1 MSSRYQWV
9 LAAGAVCCFL
19 NVMYLASKYGMLEVL
34 IPKNPALRRVTNA
47 PDPVDDMTTAT
58 NPDITTTTQLDVT
71 KHSIGAIMNPLVA
84 MPTLQNDTAMQ
95 RRVVGAMSWA
105 WDAYRKHAF
114 GFDSLNVQ
122 EMVKD
127 GLPGHDMAIS
137 LVDSLDTLYIMGL
150 REEFNEAVD
159 WAEANLAA
167 RYPLPPKVSIF
178 ETTIRNLGGLLSAYT
193 LCRRPSLLSLADDLG
208 ERLHRGLKQT
218 ALPLSLV
225 SLIDGSTSD
234 SSYVAEFTT
243 IQLEFKYLAHLTGKT
258 EYRDTVEELMD
269 KVAAIVAQDFPS
281 GVLPVIV
288 DSHNGKIHPGVIK
301 LGAGGDSYY
310 EYLLKQWLFS
320 DKRET
325 KYKDRYMHAVNGIM
339 TKLVGRTKKSN
350 WLFLGELSE
359 GTPLR
364 PKMDHLVCFIPGMLA
379 LGYVNGMPESH
390 LTLAKELLHTCY
402 QMYNQM
408 ASKLAPEIAYFNT
421 ATTDDDIQVHPQ
433 DAFNIL
439 RPETVESLMILYR
452 VTKDERYRQ
461 WGVQIFDAFERN
473 TRLDTGG
480 FSSVGHVDQA
490 TATKFFR
497 PTMDSFFMAETLK
510 YFYLLFS
517 DEETIPLYKYV
528 FNTEAH
534 PFPIQRDQTKQA
546 TSTSTP

>member
-1 MSSRYQWV
+1 MSSMYQWV

-269 KVAAIVAQDFPS
+269 K
-281 GVLPVIV
+281 
-288 DSHNGKIHPGVIK
+288 
-301 LGAGGDSYY
+301 
-310 EYLLKQWLFS
+310 
-320 DKRET
+320 
-325 KYKDRYMHAVNGIM
+325 YKDRYMHAVNGIM